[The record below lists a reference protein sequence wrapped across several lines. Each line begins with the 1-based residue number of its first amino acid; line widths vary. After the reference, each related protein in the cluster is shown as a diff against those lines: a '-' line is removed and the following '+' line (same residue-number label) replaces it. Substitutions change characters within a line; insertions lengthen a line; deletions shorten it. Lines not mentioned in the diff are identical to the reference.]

1 MGVLRQMYKGGYRY
15 LEGYEKPGF
24 TVVQTRPG
32 GTSCAVR
39 ARSNPTTNK
48 EASFHKSP
56 MANNLD
62 ASYVPTKI
70 RHEAAIGLECGDIK
84 VSASYNRNKHE
95 APIVSEYG
103 VQAELVRSAKR
114 ICFGVDE
121 TVRDCRPRCDQDP
134 MNNQGSPATSIPS
147 PIAAVLSKMRMNEQD
162 ANIQTEGCAELWN
175 LAYNNE
181 NNQVTIAE
189 AKGITMILSAMK
201 THSSNATVQENG
213 CGALQNLAVNENNRV
228 TKTGLQGSSVSG
240 GRNIDTEL
248 QKVRHKQQRLLLLR
262 HASKC
267 QYEAGKCPV
276 TPHCASMKTLWE
288 HIAHCKDQQCTVDY
302 CMSSRYVLSH
312 YRRCK
317 DARCPACGPVRE
329 TIRKSQEKESSRDGQ
344 NGGTS
349 FQSSGVDPFAAMS
362 DMTDDPTILLS
373 SSGASPDLQ
382 PELKKAKIEISPSIS
397 NQFDAPPAPSNITSS
412 APLSTS
418 SIGMSSY
425 DQQIAAAGGITTIL
439 SAMKTHSS
447 NATVQ
452 EKGCGALWNLAL
464 NNDNNRVMIA
474 DAGGIDAIQSA
485 MENHSLNAMVQ
496 QYGCGALKNLT
507 RLER

>member
-1 MGVLRQMYKGGYRY
+1 MKTHSSNA
-15 LEGYEKPGF
+15 
-24 TVVQTRPG
+24 TVQENG
-32 GTSCAVR
+32 CSALWSL
-39 ARSNPTTNK
+39 A
-48 EASFHKSP
+48 
-56 MANNLD
+56 ANND
-62 ASYVPTKI
+62 
-70 RHEAAIGLECGDIK
+70 
-84 VSASYNRNKHE
+84 
-95 APIVSEYG
+95 
-103 VQAELVRSAKR
+103 
-114 ICFGVDE
+114 
-121 TVRDCRPRCDQDP
+121 
-134 MNNQGSPATSIPS
+134 
-147 PIAAVLSKMRMNEQD
+147 
-162 ANIQTEGCAELWN
+162 
-175 LAYNNE
+175 

-189 AKGITMILSAMK
+189 AGGITTILSAMK

-248 QKVRHKQQRLLLLR
+248 QKIRHKQQRLLLLR

-425 DQQIAAAGGITTIL
+425 EQQIAAAGGITTIL
-439 SAMKTHSS
+439 SECAP
-447 NATVQ
+447 
-452 EKGCGALWNLAL
+452 
-464 NNDNNRVMIA
+464 IA
-474 DAGGIDAIQSA
+474 FS
-485 MENHSLNAMVQ
+485 
-496 QYGCGALKNLT
+496 Y
-507 RLER
+507 